1 MGTPA
6 YMAPEQ
12 ARDPATVD
20 RSADIYAIG
29 VLLFEVL
36 CGQRPF
42 SGDTLPELLG
52 AHLYQTPEKPSVVH
66 QRKGLPRRGIDW
78 RQIDAIVEKALDKTP
93 SSRFADGLSMQV
105 ALAAAFGGRGQWAEA
120 SENTKSPDGIARSQ
134 AAGKPALRW
143 GLWGGA
149 ALVLCSLAVGRVW
162 QLGHRT
168 AELGVRTA
176 AASPV
181 ERAAGLLQAAL
192 RGGVA
197 ERRALLAAIDMVRS
211 RALLPYVEATLRDPA
226 GAVFAAAVPV
236 AAALGTPADGELR
249 QLLAQRPSAAT
260 SGIAVE
266 LASARLK
273 LGASESAAVL
283 QQAAAGPQLLPALH
297 ATLALALA
305 GITPAAALQRS
316 LARSTGAS
324 ALPQSLR
331 RAVLM
336 QLVLLGDAAT
346 EKQLQ
351 LQLAAAAASGDAAA
365 MSGGDEALAVYA
377 RAKRP
382 GMSARLLHAAQQ
394 ATGSRRLELAVAL
407 ADAGDARSALI
418 LSPLLRDGTP
428 RIRQRAAGA
437 LGSLG
442 APAAAAAPA
451 LTALLDDPDPS
462 VRLTAAAALL
472 AVSPAPVQP
481 AVAAEPSGAAAPS
494 DIAHARG

>member
-12 ARDPATVD
+12 ARDPATVE

-42 SGDTLPELLG
+42 SGDTLPEILG

-66 QRKGLPRRGIDW
+66 QSKGLPRRGLDW

-93 SSRFADGLSMQV
+93 SNRFADGLSMQV
-105 ALAAAFGGRGQWAEA
+105 ALAAALGGSGQWAEPR
-120 SENTKSPDGIARSQ
+120 ENAKNSAGIVRSQ
-134 AAGKPALRW
+134 TAGTSALRW

-149 ALVLCSLAVGRVW
+149 ALLLCGLAVGRVW
-162 QLGHRT
+162 QLGPRT
-168 AELGVRTA
+168 TELGAGTA
-176 AASPV
+176 VASSV

-211 RALLPYVEATLRDPA
+211 RVLLPYVEATLRDPA

-236 AAALGTPADGELR
+236 ASALGTPADVALR
-249 QLLAQRPSAAT
+249 QLLAQRSSAA

-266 LASARLK
+266 LASAQLK
-273 LGASESAAVL
+273 LGASEAAAVL
-283 QQAAAGPQLLPALH
+283 QQAAAGPQLLPGLQ

-305 GITPAAALQRS
+305 GAVPAAALQRS
-316 LARSTGAS
+316 FARSTGAS
-324 ALPQSLR
+324 ALPQALR

-336 QLVLLGDAAT
+336 QLVLMGDAAT

-351 LQLAAAAASGDAAA
+351 LQLAAAAASADAAA
-365 MSGGDEALAVYA
+365 ISAGDEALAVYA

-382 GMSARLLHAAQQ
+382 GMSARLFQAAQQ
-394 ATGSRRLELAVAL
+394 ASGPRQLELAIAL
-407 ADAGDARSALI
+407 ADAGDARAAML

-442 APAAAAAPA
+442 ASAAATAPA
-451 LTALLDDPDPS
+451 LTALIDDPDPS

-472 AVSPAPVQP
+472 AVSPAPIRP
-481 AVAAEPSGAAAPS
+481 AVATEPSSAAATS
-494 DIAHARG
+494 DIAHVRG